1 MLIAQITDIHLG
13 FEPENPFELNRRRLH
28 RTLGAL
34 LALDPAPDL
43 LLVTGDLTD
52 LGDVGAY
59 RHLRRALRKAP
70 FPVHLG
76 LGNHD
81 RRAGFLEVFPE
92 TGTADGFVQYA
103 IEAGP
108 VRILMLDTLEEGRQ
122 GGAFCETRAR
132 WLDQRLGEAP
142 DRPTIL
148 VLHHPPVATGIEWM
162 SAGPREA
169 WVERLTAV
177 VARHDHVVAALAGHI
192 HRPIVTGWA
201 GTLLAVCPSVA
212 PQVALDLGPMQDPDD
227 RPMIVE
233 APPGF
238 ALHLWTGAALVS
250 HFAQVE
256 NHRVLA
262 RYTAAMQPFLDQL
275 TAERE
280 A

>member
-13 FEPENPFELNRRRLH
+13 FEPGNPFELNRRRLH
-28 RTLGAL
+28 RTLSAL

-43 LLVTGDLTD
+43 LLVSGDLTD
-52 LGDVGAY
+52 LGDVDAY
-59 RHLRRALRKAP
+59 RHLRRSLRKCP

-81 RRAGFLEVFPE
+81 LRAGFLDVFPE

-108 VRILMLDTLEEGRQ
+108 VRILMLDTLEEGRH
-122 GGAFCETRAR
+122 GGAFCETRAG

-142 DRPTIL
+142 DRPTII

-177 VARHDHVVAALAGHI
+177 VSRHDHVVAALTGHI
-192 HRPIVTGWA
+192 HRPIFTSWA
-201 GTLLAVCPSVA
+201 GTILAICPSIA
-212 PQVALDLGPMQDPDD
+212 PQVALDLQPMRRPDD

-238 ALHLWTGAALVS
+238 GLHLWTGAHLVS

-256 NHRVLA
+256 KHRVLA
-262 RYTAAMQPFLDQL
+262 RYTATMQPFLDML
-275 TAERE
+275 KAERE
-280 A
+280 S